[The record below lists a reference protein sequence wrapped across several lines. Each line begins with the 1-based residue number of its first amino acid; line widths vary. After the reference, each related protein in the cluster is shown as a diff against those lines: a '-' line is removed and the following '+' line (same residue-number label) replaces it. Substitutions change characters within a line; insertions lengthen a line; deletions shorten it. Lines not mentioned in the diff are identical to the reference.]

1 MLFMSSEVTSRD
13 TELQIL
19 VEQFRAGDR
28 QAFSELVERNN
39 TRLLAFLASLGP
51 VGVAIQ
57 NLEDIAQETWLR
69 VWNHRKDYREQNF
82 RAWLF
87 TIARRIRIDD
97 VRRIIRARSVPLNDD
112 EPLPPSTDDD
122 AIDREE
128 RFLAL
133 RDCFQELD
141 AACVQTVHRVK
152 IMQIAPE
159 TVAEEE
165 GVSVNTIYTR
175 IHRGTAQLGDCVQR
189 KLGVHAEPS

>member
-1 MLFMSSEVTSRD
+1 MLCMSSEVTSGD
-13 TELQIL
+13 TELHTLI
-19 VEQFRAGDR
+19 EQFRAGDR
-28 QAFSELVERNN
+28 QAFGELVERNN
-39 TRLLAFLASLGP
+39 ARLLAFLASLGP

-69 VWNHRKDYREQNF
+69 VWNHRHDYREQNF

-97 VRRIIRARSVPLNDD
+97 VRRMIRARNVPFNDH
-112 EPLPPSTDDD
+112 EPLPPSTDGD
-122 AIDREE
+122 AIEREE

-133 RDCFQELD
+133 RECFQELD

-159 TVAEEE
+159 TIAEEE
-165 GVSVNTIYTR
+165 GVAVSTIYTR
-175 IHRGTAQLGDCVQR
+175 IHRGTAQLGECIQR
-189 KLGVHAEPS
+189 KLSSDANLG